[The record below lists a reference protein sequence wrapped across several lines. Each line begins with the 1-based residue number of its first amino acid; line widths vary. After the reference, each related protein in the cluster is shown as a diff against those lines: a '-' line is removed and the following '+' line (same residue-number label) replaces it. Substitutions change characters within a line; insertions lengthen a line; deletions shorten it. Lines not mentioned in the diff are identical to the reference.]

1 MGVDEIKTA
10 KLNSTQNPE
19 VEGRIPEEDVLKSEG
34 SGMSSKAGEKAEVK
48 AGVQS
53 PEGDAP
59 KSEGSGLTPEER
71 SAGTDDHEKGSI
83 DNRSRLREITAVL
96 RKHRIT
102 KGVTPEKLRAVL
114 EDLGPTYV
122 KLGQIMSLHSDI
134 LPQRYC
140 DELMK
145 LTSEVTPMPFETV
158 EEVINRSYREDW
170 HLIFDSIEKEP
181 LGSASIAQVH
191 RAKLLDGRDVIVKV
205 ERKGIYD
212 IMARDIG
219 LLKRAV
225 SLLPPV
231 GGLKNVVDMDM
242 VLDELWS
249 TTQEEM
255 DFLREAANM
264 DEFAR
269 NNQSVRYIRCP
280 KLYHEY
286 TTSRVLVMEYIGGCP
301 IDDKKSLLADGY
313 DLDEIGRKL
322 VNNYVKQVMD
332 DGFFHADPH
341 PGNVKVLDGKIVWI
355 DMGMMGRLTNRDRI
369 LMGKAVRSIAVG
381 DIAMLEATIL
391 DLGDVHGKVDSGK
404 LYGDLR
410 DLMDR
415 YGNASMGSI
424 DAVEFFKDT
433 MEIMKNNSIKLP
445 HGMTMLVRGLTQM
458 QGVLLSIAPDVNMV
472 EIAAG
477 RLKEEM
483 LQSFDLRAEAGKAG
497 RRIYKAAGRTL
508 DIPPLLKI
516 ALEEHLKG
524 QTRINMELDATRKFS
539 QLMRRL
545 VRNLVM
551 GLWVM
556 ALLISSSIV
565 CTTDMKP
572 QLLGI
577 PALGFFGYVLAFL
590 ICLYVFVRH
599 WFTRNN

>member
-1 MGVDEIKTA
+1 M
-10 KLNSTQNPE
+10 NPE
-19 VEGRIPEEDVLKSEG
+19 NETTVEGPESAAQSD
-34 SGMSSKAGEKAEVK
+34 KAK
-48 AGVQS
+48 
-53 PEGDAP
+53 
-59 KSEGSGLTPEER
+59 
-71 SAGTDDHEKGSI
+71 I
-83 DNRSRLREITAVL
+83 DNRERLGEITAVL
-96 RKHRIT
+96 RKHHIT
-102 KGVTPEKLRAVL
+102 RGVTPGKLRAIL
-114 EDLGPTYV
+114 EELGPTYV
-122 KLGQIMSLHSDI
+122 KLGQIMSLHSDV

-170 HLIFDSIEKEP
+170 HNIFSSIERET

-191 RAKLLDGRDVIVKV
+191 RAKLLDGTDVIVKV

-225 SLLPPV
+225 NLLPPV
-231 GGLKNVVDMDM
+231 GGFKNVVDLEM
-242 VLDELWS
+242 VLDELWA
-249 TTQEEM
+249 TAQEEM
-255 DFLREAANM
+255 DFLKEAANM
-264 DEFAR
+264 EEFAR
-269 NNQSVRYIRCP
+269 NNQGIRYIRCP

-301 IDDKKSLLADGY
+301 VDDRASLQAEGY
-313 DLDEIGRKL
+313 DLGEIGRKL

-341 PGNVKVLDGKIVWI
+341 PGNVKVMDGKIVWI
-355 DMGMMGRLTNRDRI
+355 DMGMMGRLTNRDRN
-369 LMGKAVRSIAVG
+369 LMARAVRAIAVG
-381 DIAMLEATIL
+381 DIAVLEATIL
-391 DLGDVHGKVDSGK
+391 ELGDIQGKIDSGK
-404 LYGDLR
+404 LYGELR
-410 DLMDR
+410 NLMDR

-458 QGVLLSIAPDVNMV
+458 QGVLLNISPDINMA

-483 LQSFDLRAEAGKAG
+483 LQNFDLRTEAGKAG
-497 RRIYKAAGRTL
+497 RRVYKAVGRSL
-508 DIPPLLKI
+508 DIPPLIKI
-516 ALEEHLKG
+516 ALEEYLKG
-524 QTRINMELDATRKFS
+524 QARVHMELDATKEFS
-539 QLMRRL
+539 HLMRRL
-545 VRNLVM
+545 VRNVVM

-556 ALLISSSIV
+556 ALLISSSII
-565 CTTDMKP
+565 CTTEMKP

-577 PALGFFGYVLAFL
+577 PALGFFGYVLAFA
-590 ICLYVFVRH
+590 ICLYIFIRH
-599 WFTRNN
+599 WLTRNK

>member
-1 MGVDEIKTA
+1 MNSDALNKDIPAAPTGEAADNTA
-10 KLNSTQNPE
+10 DRAA
-19 VEGRIPEEDVLKSEG
+19 GAAD
-34 SGMSSKAGEKAEVK
+34 KAKM
-48 AGVQS
+48 
-53 PEGDAP
+53 
-59 KSEGSGLTPEER
+59 
-71 SAGTDDHEKGSI
+71 
-83 DNRSRLREITAVL
+83 DNRPRLREITAVL
-96 RKHRIT
+96 RRHQIT
-102 KGVTPEKLRAVL
+102 RGVTPEKLRAIL
-114 EDLGPTYV
+114 EELGPTYV
-122 KLGQIMSLHSDI
+122 KLGQIMSLHSDV

-145 LTSEVTPMPFETV
+145 LTSEVTPMSFEEV

-170 HLIFDSIEKEP
+170 RHIFASIEKET

-225 SLLPPV
+225 GLLPPV
-231 GGLKNVVDMDM
+231 GGLKNVVDLEM

-249 TTQEEM
+249 TAQEEM
-255 DFLREAANM
+255 DFLKEAANM
-264 DEFAR
+264 EEFAR
-269 NNQSVRYIRCP
+269 NNQNIRYIRCP

-301 IDDKKSLLADGY
+301 VDDKETLLKEGY
-313 DLDEIGRKL
+313 DLGEIGRKL
-322 VNNYVKQVMD
+322 VNNYVKQVME

-341 PGNVKVLDGKIVWI
+341 PGNVKVMDGKIVWI
-355 DMGMMGRLTNRDRI
+355 DMGMMGRLTNRDRK
-369 LMGKAVRSIAVG
+369 LMAQAVRAIAVG
-381 DIAMLEATIL
+381 DIALIESTIL
-391 DLGDVHGKVDSGK
+391 DLGDVQGKIDSGK
-404 LYGDLR
+404 LYGELR

-433 MEIMKNNSIKLP
+433 MEIMKDNSIRLP

-458 QGVLLSIAPDVNMV
+458 QGVLLNISPDINMA

-483 LQSFDLRAEAGKAG
+483 LQSFDFRKEAGKAG

-508 DIPPLLKI
+508 DIPPLIKV
-516 ALEEHLKG
+516 ALEEYLKG
-524 QTRINMELDATRKFS
+524 QARINMELDATKNFS
-539 QLMRRL
+539 KLMRRL
-545 VRNLVM
+545 VRNVVM

-556 ALLISSSIV
+556 ALLISSSII

-572 QLLGI
+572 TLLGI
-577 PALGFFGYVLAFL
+577 PALGFFGYILAFI
-590 ICLYVFVRH
+590 ICLYVFIRH
-599 WFTRNN
+599 LFTRNK

>member
-1 MGVDEIKTA
+1 M
-10 KLNSTQNPE
+10 NPE
-19 VEGRIPEEDVLKSEG
+19 NQNTVEGPE
-34 SGMSSKAGEKAEVK
+34 
-48 AGVQS
+48 
-53 PEGDAP
+53 
-59 KSEGSGLTPEER
+59 
-71 SAGTDDHEKGSI
+71 SAGQSDKAKI
-83 DNRSRLREITAVL
+83 DNRERLGEITAVL
-96 RKHRIT
+96 RKHHIT
-102 KGVTPEKLRAVL
+102 RGVTPEKLRAIL

-122 KLGQIMSLHSDI
+122 KLGQIMSLHSDV

-170 HLIFDSIEKEP
+170 HNIFSSIEKET

-191 RAKLLDGRDVIVKV
+191 RAKLLDGTDVIVKV

-225 SLLPPV
+225 KLLPPV
-231 GGLKNVVDMDM
+231 GGFKNVVDLEM
-242 VLDELWS
+242 VLDELWA
-249 TTQEEM
+249 TAQEEM
-255 DFLREAANM
+255 DFLKEAANM
-264 DEFAR
+264 EEFTR
-269 NNQSVRYIRCP
+269 NQQGIRYIRCP

-301 IDDKKSLLADGY
+301 VDDRKSLLAEGY
-313 DLDEIGRKL
+313 DLGEIGRKL

-341 PGNVKVLDGKIVWI
+341 PGNVKVMDGKIVWI
-355 DMGMMGRLTNRDRI
+355 DMGMMGRLSNRDRN
-369 LMGKAVRSIAVG
+369 LMARAVRAIAVG
-381 DIAMLEATIL
+381 DIAVLEATIL
-391 DLGDVHGKVDSGK
+391 ELGDIQGKIDSGK
-404 LYGDLR
+404 LYGELR

-458 QGVLLSIAPDVNMV
+458 QGVLLNISPDINMA

-483 LQSFDLRAEAGKAG
+483 LQNFDFRTEAGKAG
-497 RRIYKAAGRTL
+497 RRVYKAVGRSL
-508 DIPPLLKI
+508 DIPPLVKI
-516 ALEEHLKG
+516 ALEEYLKG
-524 QTRINMELDATRKFS
+524 QARVHMELDATKEFS
-539 QLMRRL
+539 HLMRRL
-545 VRNLVM
+545 VRNVVM

-556 ALLISSSIV
+556 ALLISSSII
-565 CTTDMKP
+565 CTTEMKP

-577 PALGFFGYVLAFL
+577 PALGFFGYILAFI
-590 ICLYVFVRH
+590 ICLYIFIRH
-599 WFTRNN
+599 WLTRNK

>member
-1 MGVDEIKTA
+1 MSAE
-10 KLNSTQNPE
+10 N
-19 VEGRIPEEDVLKSEG
+19 LKSAAPDRDLNET
-34 SGMSSKAGEKAEVK
+34 SETVLENDQPAGQGNAAQSEKA
-48 AGVQS
+48 
-53 PEGDAP
+53 
-59 KSEGSGLTPEER
+59 R
-71 SAGTDDHEKGSI
+71 I
-83 DNRSRLREITAVL
+83 DNRARLKEITAVL
-96 RKHRIT
+96 RRHQVTR
-102 KGVTPEKLRAVL
+102 GVTPEKLRAIL
-114 EDLGPTYV
+114 EELGPTYV
-122 KLGQIMSLHSDI
+122 KLGQIMSLHSDV

-170 HLIFDSIEKEP
+170 HNIFASIEKET

-191 RAKLLDGRDVIVKV
+191 KARLLDGTDVIVKV

-225 SLLPPV
+225 GILPPV
-231 GGLKNVVDMDM
+231 GGLKNVVDLEM

-249 TTQEEM
+249 TAQEEM
-255 DFLREAANM
+255 DFLKEAANM
-264 DEFAR
+264 EEFAR
-269 NNQSVRYIRCP
+269 NNQGIRYIRCP

-301 IDDKKSLLADGY
+301 VDDKEKLLAEGY
-313 DLDEIGRKL
+313 DLGEIGRKL
-322 VNNYVKQVMD
+322 VNNYIKQVME

-341 PGNVKVLDGKIVWI
+341 PGNVKVMDGKIVWI
-355 DMGMMGRLTNRDRI
+355 DMGMMGRLSYRDRN
-369 LMGKAVRSIAVG
+369 LMAQAVRAIAVG
-381 DIAMLEATIL
+381 DIAMLEATITE
-391 DLGDVHGKVDSGK
+391 LGEIQGKIDSGK
-404 LYGDLR
+404 LYGELR

-433 MEIMKNNSIKLP
+433 MEVMKNNSIRLP

-458 QGVLLSIAPDVNMV
+458 QGVLLGISPDINMA
-472 EIAAG
+472 EIAAA

-483 LQSFDLRAEAGKAG
+483 MQNFDFKAEAGKTG
-497 RRIYKAAGRTL
+497 RRIYKAVGRSL
-508 DIPPLLKI
+508 DIPPLVKI
-516 ALEEHLKG
+516 ALEEYLKG
-524 QTRINMELDATRKFS
+524 QSRINMELGATKKFS
-539 QLMRRL
+539 DLMRRL

-556 ALLISSSIV
+556 ALLISSSII

-572 QLLGI
+572 RILGI
-577 PALGFFGYVLAFL
+577 PALGFFGYVLAFI
-590 ICLYVFVRH
+590 ICLYVFIRH
-599 WFTRNN
+599 FFTRNK

>member
-1 MGVDEIKTA
+1 
-10 KLNSTQNPE
+10 
-19 VEGRIPEEDVLKSEG
+19 
-34 SGMSSKAGEKAEVK
+34 MSA
-48 AGVQS
+48 
-53 PEGDAP
+53 DN
-59 KSEGSGLTPEER
+59 ER
-71 SAGTDDHEKGSI
+71 SAAPDSGMNEASGPVPETAQPQEQGSAAQSEKAKI
-83 DNRSRLREITAVL
+83 DNRARLKEITAVL
-96 RKHRIT
+96 RRHQVTR
-102 KGVTPEKLRAVL
+102 GVTPEKLRAIL
-114 EDLGPTYV
+114 EELGPTYV
-122 KLGQIMSLHSDI
+122 KLGQIMSLHSDV

-170 HLIFDSIEKEP
+170 HNIFSSIDRET

-191 RAKLLDGRDVIVKV
+191 KARLLDGTDVIVKV

-225 SLLPPV
+225 GILPPV
-231 GGLKNVVDMDM
+231 GGLKNVVDLEM

-249 TTQEEM
+249 TAQEEM
-255 DFLREAANM
+255 DFLKEASNM
-264 DEFAR
+264 EEFTR
-269 NNQSVRYIRCP
+269 NNQGIRYIRCP

-301 IDDKKSLLADGY
+301 VDDKETLLAEGY
-313 DLDEIGRKL
+313 DLGEIGRKL
-322 VNNYVKQVMD
+322 VNNYIKQVME

-341 PGNVKVLDGKIVWI
+341 PGNVKVMDGKIVWI
-355 DMGMMGRLTNRDRI
+355 DMGMMGRLSYRDRN
-369 LMGKAVRSIAVG
+369 LMAQAVRAIAVG
-381 DIAMLEATIL
+381 DIAMLEATITE
-391 DLGDVHGKVDSGK
+391 LGEIQGKVDSGK
-404 LYGDLR
+404 LYGELR

-433 MEIMKNNSIKLP
+433 MEVMKNNSIKLP

-458 QGVLLSIAPDVNMV
+458 QGVLLGISPDINMA
-472 EIAAG
+472 EIAAA

-483 LQSFDLRAEAGKAG
+483 MQNFDFRAEAGKAG
-497 RRIYKAAGRTL
+497 RRIYKAVGRTL
-508 DIPPLLKI
+508 DIPPLVKI
-516 ALEEHLKG
+516 ALEEYLKG
-524 QTRINMELDATRKFS
+524 QSRINMELDSTKKFS
-539 QLMRRL
+539 DLMRRL

-556 ALLISSSIV
+556 ALLISSSII

-572 QLLGI
+572 RILGI
-577 PALGFFGYVLAFL
+577 PALGFFGYVLAFI
-590 ICLYVFVRH
+590 ICLYVFIRH
-599 WFTRNN
+599 FLTRNK

>member
-1 MGVDEIKTA
+1 MSAENQKSAAPDSGLNEASEQSSETLQPDE
-10 KLNSTQNPE
+10 Q
-19 VEGRIPEEDVLKSEG
+19 G
-34 SGMSSKAGEKAEVK
+34 SAAQSEKAK
-48 AGVQS
+48 
-53 PEGDAP
+53 
-59 KSEGSGLTPEER
+59 
-71 SAGTDDHEKGSI
+71 I
-83 DNRSRLREITAVL
+83 DNRARLKEITAVL
-96 RKHRIT
+96 RRHQVTR
-102 KGVTPEKLRAVL
+102 GVTPEKLRAIL
-114 EDLGPTYV
+114 EELGPTYV
-122 KLGQIMSLHSDI
+122 KLGQIMSLHSDV

-170 HLIFDSIEKEP
+170 HNIFSSIDRET

-191 RAKLLDGRDVIVKV
+191 KARLLDGTDVIVKV

-225 SLLPPV
+225 GILPPV
-231 GGLKNVVDMDM
+231 GGLKNVVDLEM

-249 TTQEEM
+249 TAQEEM
-255 DFLREAANM
+255 DFLKEASNM
-264 DEFAR
+264 EEFTR
-269 NNQSVRYIRCP
+269 NNQGIRYIRCP

-301 IDDKKSLLADGY
+301 VDDKETLLAEGY
-313 DLDEIGRKL
+313 DLGEIGRKL
-322 VNNYVKQVMD
+322 VNNYIKQVME

-341 PGNVKVLDGKIVWI
+341 PGNVKVMDGKIVWI
-355 DMGMMGRLTNRDRI
+355 DMGMMGRLSYRDRN
-369 LMGKAVRSIAVG
+369 LMAQAVRAIAVG
-381 DIAMLEATIL
+381 DIAMLEATITE
-391 DLGDVHGKVDSGK
+391 LGEIQGKVDSGK
-404 LYGDLR
+404 LYGELR

-433 MEIMKNNSIKLP
+433 MEVMKNNSIKLP

-458 QGVLLSIAPDVNMV
+458 QGVLLGISPDINMA
-472 EIAAG
+472 EIAAA
-477 RLKEEM
+477 RLREEM
-483 LQSFDLRAEAGKAG
+483 LQNFDFKAEAGKTG
-497 RRIYKAAGRTL
+497 RRIYKAVGRTL
-508 DIPPLLKI
+508 DIPPLVKV
-516 ALEEHLKG
+516 ALEEYLKG
-524 QTRINMELDATRKFS
+524 QSRINMELDATRKFS
-539 QLMRRL
+539 DLMRRL

-556 ALLISSSIV
+556 ALLISSSII

-572 QLLGI
+572 KILGI
-577 PALGFFGYVLAFL
+577 PALGFFGYVLAFI

-599 WFTRNN
+599 FFTRNK

>member
-1 MGVDEIKTA
+1 M
-10 KLNSTQNPE
+10 NPE
-19 VEGRIPEEDVLKSEG
+19 NQSI
-34 SGMSSKAGEKAEVK
+34 AGEPESAAQSDKAK
-48 AGVQS
+48 
-53 PEGDAP
+53 
-59 KSEGSGLTPEER
+59 
-71 SAGTDDHEKGSI
+71 I
-83 DNRSRLREITAVL
+83 DNRERLGEITAVL
-96 RKHRIT
+96 RKHHIT
-102 KGVTPEKLRAVL
+102 RGVTPGKLRAIL
-114 EDLGPTYV
+114 EELGPTYV
-122 KLGQIMSLHSDI
+122 KLGQIMSLHSDV

-170 HLIFDSIEKEP
+170 HNIFSSIEKET

-191 RAKLLDGRDVIVKV
+191 RAKLLDGTDVIVKV

-225 SLLPPV
+225 NLLPPV
-231 GGLKNVVDMDM
+231 GGFKNVVDLEM
-242 VLDELWS
+242 VLDELWA
-249 TTQEEM
+249 TAQEEM
-255 DFLREAANM
+255 DFLKEAANM
-264 DEFAR
+264 EEFAH
-269 NNQSVRYIRCP
+269 NNQGIRYIRCP

-301 IDDKKSLLADGY
+301 VDDRASLLAEGY
-313 DLDEIGRKL
+313 DLGEIGRKL

-341 PGNVKVLDGKIVWI
+341 PGNVKVMDGKIVWI
-355 DMGMMGRLTNRDRI
+355 DMGMMGRLSNRDRN
-369 LMGKAVRSIAVG
+369 LMARAVRAIAVG
-381 DIAMLEATIL
+381 DIAVLEATIL
-391 DLGDVHGKVDSGK
+391 ELGDIQGKIDSGK
-404 LYGDLR
+404 LYGELR

-458 QGVLLSIAPDVNMV
+458 QGVLLNISPDINMA

-483 LQSFDLRAEAGKAG
+483 LQNFDLRTEAGKAG
-497 RRIYKAAGRTL
+497 RRVYKAVGRSL
-508 DIPPLLKI
+508 DIPPLIKI
-516 ALEEHLKG
+516 ALEEYLKG
-524 QTRINMELDATRKFS
+524 QARVHMELDATKEFS
-539 QLMRRL
+539 HLMRRL
-545 VRNLVM
+545 VRNVVM

-556 ALLISSSIV
+556 ALLISSSII
-565 CTTDMKP
+565 CTTEMKP

-577 PALGFFGYVLAFL
+577 PALGFFGYVLAFA
-590 ICLYVFVRH
+590 ICLYIFIRH
-599 WFTRNN
+599 WLTRNK

>member
-1 MGVDEIKTA
+1 M
-10 KLNSTQNPE
+10 NSEN
-19 VEGRIPEEDVLKSEG
+19 LKSAENIAAPENVADRA
-34 SGMSSKAGEKAEVK
+34 SGTDPEAPEQDAQESAAQSEKAK
-48 AGVQS
+48 
-53 PEGDAP
+53 
-59 KSEGSGLTPEER
+59 
-71 SAGTDDHEKGSI
+71 I
-83 DNRSRLREITAVL
+83 DNRARLKEITAVL
-96 RKHRIT
+96 ARHQVTR
-102 KGVTPEKLRAVL
+102 GVTPEKLRAIL

-122 KLGQIMSLHSDI
+122 KLGQIMSLHSDV

-170 HLIFDSIEKEP
+170 HNIFASINRET

-191 RAKLLDGRDVIVKV
+191 KATLLDGKEVIVKV

-225 SLLPPV
+225 GLLPPV
-231 GGLKNVVDMDM
+231 GGFKNVVDLDM

-249 TTQEEM
+249 TAQEEM
-255 DFLREAANM
+255 DFLKEAANM
-264 DEFAR
+264 EEFTH
-269 NNQSVRYIRCP
+269 NNQGIRYIRCP

-301 IDDKKSLLADGY
+301 VDDKETLLAEGY
-313 DLDEIGRKL
+313 DLGEIGRKL
-322 VNNYVKQVMD
+322 VNNYVKQVME

-355 DMGMMGRLTNRDRI
+355 DMGMMGRLTNRDRN
-369 LMGKAVRSIAVG
+369 LMARAVRAIAVG
-381 DIAMLEATIL
+381 DIAVLESTIL
-391 DLGDVHGKVDSGK
+391 ELGDVQGKIDSGK
-404 LYGDLR
+404 LYGELR

-424 DAVEFFKDT
+424 DAVEFFKDV

-458 QGVLLSIAPDVNMV
+458 QGVLLNISPDINMA
-472 EIAAG
+472 EIAVG
-477 RLKEEM
+477 RFREEM
-483 LQSFDLRAEAGKAG
+483 LQNFDFKTEAAKAG

-508 DIPPLLKI
+508 DIPPLVKI
-516 ALEEHLKG
+516 ALEEYLKG
-524 QTRINMELDATRKFS
+524 QSRVNIELDATKKFS
-539 QLMRRL
+539 DLMRRL
-545 VRNLVM
+545 VRNVVM

-556 ALLISSSIV
+556 ALLIGSSII

-572 QLLGI
+572 KLLGI
-577 PALGFFGYVLAFL
+577 PALGFFGFLLAFA
-590 ICLYVFVRH
+590 ICMYVFIRH
-599 WFTRNN
+599 FFTRNK

>member
-1 MGVDEIKTA
+1 M
-10 KLNSTQNPE
+10 NPE
-19 VEGRIPEEDVLKSEG
+19 NQSIAGGPESAAQSD
-34 SGMSSKAGEKAEVK
+34 KAK
-48 AGVQS
+48 
-53 PEGDAP
+53 
-59 KSEGSGLTPEER
+59 
-71 SAGTDDHEKGSI
+71 I
-83 DNRSRLREITAVL
+83 DNRERLGEITAVL
-96 RKHRIT
+96 RKHHIT
-102 KGVTPEKLRAVL
+102 RGVTPEKLRAIL
-114 EDLGPTYV
+114 EELGPTYV
-122 KLGQIMSLHSDI
+122 KLGQIMSLHSDV

-170 HLIFDSIEKEP
+170 HNIFSSIEKET

-191 RAKLLDGRDVIVKV
+191 RAKLLDGTDVIVKV

-225 SLLPPV
+225 NLLPPV
-231 GGLKNVVDMDM
+231 GGFKNVVDLEM
-242 VLDELWS
+242 VLDELWA
-249 TTQEEM
+249 TAQEEM
-255 DFLREAANM
+255 DFLKEAANM
-264 DEFAR
+264 EEFAR
-269 NNQSVRYIRCP
+269 NNQGIRYIRCP

-301 IDDKKSLLADGY
+301 VDDRASLQAEGY
-313 DLDEIGRKL
+313 DLGEIGRKL

-341 PGNVKVLDGKIVWI
+341 PGNVKVMDGKIVWI
-355 DMGMMGRLTNRDRI
+355 DMGMMGRLTNRDRN
-369 LMGKAVRSIAVG
+369 LMARAVRAIAVG
-381 DIAMLEATIL
+381 DIAVLEATIL
-391 DLGDVHGKVDSGK
+391 ELGDIQGKIDSGK
-404 LYGDLR
+404 LYGELR
-410 DLMDR
+410 NLMNR

-458 QGVLLSIAPDVNMV
+458 QGVLLNISPDINMA

-483 LQSFDLRAEAGKAG
+483 LQNFDLRTEAGKAG
-497 RRIYKAAGRTL
+497 RRVYKAVGRSL
-508 DIPPLLKI
+508 DIPPLIKI
-516 ALEEHLKG
+516 ALEEYLKG
-524 QTRINMELDATRKFS
+524 QARVHMELDATKEFS
-539 QLMRRL
+539 HLMRRL
-545 VRNLVM
+545 VRNVVM

-556 ALLISSSIV
+556 ALLISSSII
-565 CTTDMKP
+565 CTTEMKP

-577 PALGFFGYVLAFL
+577 PALGFFGYVLAFA
-590 ICLYVFVRH
+590 ICLYIFIRH
-599 WFTRNN
+599 WLTRNK

>member
-1 MGVDEIKTA
+1 M
-10 KLNSTQNPE
+10 NSEN
-19 VEGRIPEEDVLKSEG
+19 LKSAENSAAPENVADRA
-34 SGMSSKAGEKAEVK
+34 SGTDPEAPEQDAQESAAQSEKAK
-48 AGVQS
+48 
-53 PEGDAP
+53 
-59 KSEGSGLTPEER
+59 
-71 SAGTDDHEKGSI
+71 I
-83 DNRSRLREITAVL
+83 DNRARLKEITAVL
-96 RKHRIT
+96 ARHQVTR
-102 KGVTPEKLRAVL
+102 GVTPEKLRAIL

-122 KLGQIMSLHSDI
+122 KLGQIMSLHSDV

-170 HLIFDSIEKEP
+170 HNIFASINRET

-191 RAKLLDGRDVIVKV
+191 KATLLDGKEVIVKV

-225 SLLPPV
+225 GLLPPV
-231 GGLKNVVDMDM
+231 GGFKNVVDLDM

-249 TTQEEM
+249 TAQEEM
-255 DFLREAANM
+255 DFLKEAANM
-264 DEFAR
+264 EEFTH
-269 NNQSVRYIRCP
+269 NNQGIRYIRCP

-301 IDDKKSLLADGY
+301 VDDKETLLAEGY
-313 DLDEIGRKL
+313 DLGEIGRKL
-322 VNNYVKQVMD
+322 VNNYVKQVME

-355 DMGMMGRLTNRDRI
+355 DMGMMGRLTNRDRN
-369 LMGKAVRSIAVG
+369 LMARAVRAIAVG
-381 DIAMLEATIL
+381 DIAVLESTIL
-391 DLGDVHGKVDSGK
+391 ELGDVQGKIDSGK
-404 LYGDLR
+404 LYGELR

-424 DAVEFFKDT
+424 DAVEFFKDV

-458 QGVLLSIAPDVNMV
+458 QGVLLNISPDINMA
-472 EIAAG
+472 EIAVG
-477 RLKEEM
+477 RFREEM
-483 LQSFDLRAEAGKAG
+483 LQNFDFKTEAAKAG

-508 DIPPLLKI
+508 DIPPLVKI
-516 ALEEHLKG
+516 ALEEYLKG
-524 QTRINMELDATRKFS
+524 QSRVNIELDATKKFS
-539 QLMRRL
+539 DLMRRL
-545 VRNLVM
+545 VRNVVM

-556 ALLISSSIV
+556 ALLIGSSII

-572 QLLGI
+572 KLLGI
-577 PALGFFGYVLAFL
+577 PALGFFGFLLAFA
-590 ICLYVFVRH
+590 ICMYVFIRH
-599 WFTRNN
+599 FFTRNK

>member
-1 MGVDEIKTA
+1 M
-10 KLNSTQNPE
+10 NPE
-19 VEGRIPEEDVLKSEG
+19 NQST
-34 SGMSSKAGEKAEVK
+34 AGEPENTAAAKSDKAK
-48 AGVQS
+48 
-53 PEGDAP
+53 
-59 KSEGSGLTPEER
+59 
-71 SAGTDDHEKGSI
+71 I
-83 DNRSRLREITAVL
+83 DNRERLGEITTVL
-96 RKHRIT
+96 RKHHIT
-102 KGVTPEKLRAVL
+102 RGVTPEKLRAIL

-122 KLGQIMSLHSDI
+122 KLGQIMSLHSDV

-170 HLIFDSIEKEP
+170 HNIFSSIEKET

-191 RAKLLDGRDVIVKV
+191 RAKLLDGTDVIVKV

-225 SLLPPV
+225 NLLPPV
-231 GGLKNVVDMDM
+231 GGFKNVVDLEM
-242 VLDELWS
+242 VLDELWA
-249 TTQEEM
+249 TAQEEM
-255 DFLREAANM
+255 DFLKEAANM
-264 DEFAR
+264 EEFAR
-269 NNQSVRYIRCP
+269 NNQGIRYIRCP

-301 IDDKKSLLADGY
+301 VDDRASLQAEGY
-313 DLDEIGRKL
+313 DLGEIGRKL

-341 PGNVKVLDGKIVWI
+341 PGNVKVMDGKIVWI
-355 DMGMMGRLTNRDRI
+355 DMGMMGRLTNRDRN
-369 LMGKAVRSIAVG
+369 LMARAVRAIAVG
-381 DIAMLEATIL
+381 DIAVLEATIL
-391 DLGDVHGKVDSGK
+391 ELGDIQGKIDSGK
-404 LYGDLR
+404 LYGELR

-458 QGVLLSIAPDVNMV
+458 QGVLLNISPDINMA

-483 LQSFDLRAEAGKAG
+483 LQNFDLRTEAGKAG
-497 RRIYKAAGRTL
+497 RRVYKAVGRSL
-508 DIPPLLKI
+508 DIPPLIKI
-516 ALEEHLKG
+516 ALEEYLKG
-524 QTRINMELDATRKFS
+524 QARVHMELDATKEFS
-539 QLMRRL
+539 HLMRRL
-545 VRNLVM
+545 VRNVVM

-556 ALLISSSIV
+556 ALLISSSII
-565 CTTDMKP
+565 CTTEMKP

-577 PALGFFGYVLAFL
+577 PALGFFGYVLAFA
-590 ICLYVFVRH
+590 ICLYIFIRH
-599 WFTRNN
+599 WLTRNK

>member
-1 MGVDEIKTA
+1 M
-10 KLNSTQNPE
+10 NPE
-19 VEGRIPEEDVLKSEG
+19 NETTVEGPESAAQSD
-34 SGMSSKAGEKAEVK
+34 KAK
-48 AGVQS
+48 
-53 PEGDAP
+53 
-59 KSEGSGLTPEER
+59 
-71 SAGTDDHEKGSI
+71 I
-83 DNRSRLREITAVL
+83 DNRERLGEITAVL
-96 RKHRIT
+96 RKHHIT
-102 KGVTPEKLRAVL
+102 RGVTPGKLRAIL
-114 EDLGPTYV
+114 EELGPTYV
-122 KLGQIMSLHSDI
+122 KLGQIMSLHSDV

-170 HLIFDSIEKEP
+170 HNIFSSIEKET

-191 RAKLLDGRDVIVKV
+191 RAKLLDGTDVIVKV

-225 SLLPPV
+225 NLLPPV
-231 GGLKNVVDMDM
+231 GGFKNVVDLEM
-242 VLDELWS
+242 VLDELWA
-249 TTQEEM
+249 TAQEEM
-255 DFLREAANM
+255 DFLKEAANM
-264 DEFAR
+264 EEFAR
-269 NNQSVRYIRCP
+269 NNQGIRYIRCP

-301 IDDKKSLLADGY
+301 VDDRASLQAEGY
-313 DLDEIGRKL
+313 DLGEIGRKL

-341 PGNVKVLDGKIVWI
+341 PGNVKVMDGKIVWI
-355 DMGMMGRLTNRDRI
+355 DMGMMGRLTNRDRN
-369 LMGKAVRSIAVG
+369 LMARAVRAIAVG
-381 DIAMLEATIL
+381 DIAVLEATIL
-391 DLGDVHGKVDSGK
+391 ELGDIQGKIDSGK
-404 LYGDLR
+404 LYGELR

-458 QGVLLSIAPDVNMV
+458 QGVLLNISPDINMA

-483 LQSFDLRAEAGKAG
+483 LQNFDLRTEAGKAG
-497 RRIYKAAGRTL
+497 RRVYKAVGRSL
-508 DIPPLLKI
+508 DIPPLVKI
-516 ALEEHLKG
+516 ALEEYLKG
-524 QTRINMELDATRKFS
+524 QARVHMELDATKEFS
-539 QLMRRL
+539 HLMRRL
-545 VRNLVM
+545 VRNVVM

-556 ALLISSSIV
+556 ALLISSSII
-565 CTTDMKP
+565 CTTEMQP

-577 PALGFFGYVLAFL
+577 PALGFFGYVLAFA
-590 ICLYVFVRH
+590 ICLYIFIRH
-599 WFTRNN
+599 WLTRNK

>member
-1 MGVDEIKTA
+1 M
-10 KLNSTQNPE
+10 NPE
-19 VEGRIPEEDVLKSEG
+19 NQSI
-34 SGMSSKAGEKAEVK
+34 AGEPESAAQSDKAK
-48 AGVQS
+48 
-53 PEGDAP
+53 
-59 KSEGSGLTPEER
+59 
-71 SAGTDDHEKGSI
+71 I
-83 DNRSRLREITAVL
+83 DNRERLSEITAVL
-96 RKHRIT
+96 RKHHIT
-102 KGVTPEKLRAVL
+102 RGVTPEKLRAIL
-114 EDLGPTYV
+114 EELGPTYV
-122 KLGQIMSLHSDI
+122 KLGQIMSLHSDV

-170 HLIFDSIEKEP
+170 HNIFSSIDKET

-191 RAKLLDGRDVIVKV
+191 RAKLLDGTDVIVKV

-225 SLLPPV
+225 NLLPPV
-231 GGLKNVVDMDM
+231 GGFKNVVDLEM
-242 VLDELWS
+242 VLDELWA
-249 TTQEEM
+249 TAQEEM
-255 DFLREAANM
+255 DFLKEAANM
-264 DEFAR
+264 EEFTH
-269 NNQSVRYIRCP
+269 NNQGIRYIRCP

-301 IDDKKSLLADGY
+301 VDDRKSLLAEGY
-313 DLDEIGRKL
+313 DLGEIGRKL

-341 PGNVKVLDGKIVWI
+341 PGNVKVMDGKIVWI
-355 DMGMMGRLTNRDRI
+355 DMGMMGRLSNRDRN
-369 LMGKAVRSIAVG
+369 LMARAVRAIAVG
-381 DIAMLEATIL
+381 DIAVLEATIL
-391 DLGDVHGKVDSGK
+391 ELGDIQGKIDSGK
-404 LYGDLR
+404 LYGELR

-458 QGVLLSIAPDVNMV
+458 QGVLLNISPDINMA

-483 LQSFDLRAEAGKAG
+483 LQNFDLRAEAGKAG
-497 RRIYKAAGRTL
+497 RRVYKAVGRSL
-508 DIPPLLKI
+508 DIPPLIKI
-516 ALEEHLKG
+516 ALEEYLKG
-524 QTRINMELDATRKFS
+524 QARVHMELDATKEFS
-539 QLMRRL
+539 HLMRRL
-545 VRNLVM
+545 VRNVVM

-556 ALLISSSIV
+556 ALLISSSII
-565 CTTDMKP
+565 CTTEMKP

-577 PALGFFGYVLAFL
+577 PALGFFGYILAFI
-590 ICLYVFVRH
+590 ICLYIFIRH
-599 WFTRNN
+599 WLTRNK

>member
-1 MGVDEIKTA
+1 M
-10 KLNSTQNPE
+10 NPE
-19 VEGRIPEEDVLKSEG
+19 NQST
-34 SGMSSKAGEKAEVK
+34 AGEPESAAQSDKAK
-48 AGVQS
+48 
-53 PEGDAP
+53 
-59 KSEGSGLTPEER
+59 
-71 SAGTDDHEKGSI
+71 I
-83 DNRSRLREITAVL
+83 DNRERLGEITAVL
-96 RKHRIT
+96 RKHHIT
-102 KGVTPEKLRAVL
+102 RGVTPGKLRAIL
-114 EDLGPTYV
+114 EELGPTYV
-122 KLGQIMSLHSDI
+122 KLGQIMSLHSDV

-170 HLIFDSIEKEP
+170 HNIFSSIERET

-191 RAKLLDGRDVIVKV
+191 RAKLLDGTDVIVKV

-225 SLLPPV
+225 NLLPPV
-231 GGLKNVVDMDM
+231 GGFKNVVDLEM
-242 VLDELWS
+242 VLDELWA
-249 TTQEEM
+249 TAQEEM
-255 DFLREAANM
+255 DFLKEAANM
-264 DEFAR
+264 EEFAH
-269 NNQSVRYIRCP
+269 NNQGIRYIRCP

-301 IDDKKSLLADGY
+301 VDDRASLQAEGY
-313 DLDEIGRKL
+313 DLGEIGRKL

-341 PGNVKVLDGKIVWI
+341 PGNVKVMDGKIVWI
-355 DMGMMGRLTNRDRI
+355 DMGMMGRLSNRDRN
-369 LMGKAVRSIAVG
+369 LMARAVRAIAVG
-381 DIAMLEATIL
+381 DIAVLEATIL
-391 DLGDVHGKVDSGK
+391 ELGDIQGKIDSGK
-404 LYGDLR
+404 LYGELR

-458 QGVLLSIAPDVNMV
+458 QGVLLNISPDINMA

-483 LQSFDLRAEAGKAG
+483 LQNFDLRTEAGKAG
-497 RRIYKAAGRTL
+497 RRVYKAVGRSL
-508 DIPPLLKI
+508 DIPPLIKI
-516 ALEEHLKG
+516 ALEEYLKG
-524 QTRINMELDATRKFS
+524 QARVHMELEATKEFS
-539 QLMRRL
+539 HLMRRL
-545 VRNLVM
+545 VRNVVM

-556 ALLISSSIV
+556 ALLISSSII
-565 CTTDMKP
+565 CTTEMQP
-572 QLLGI
+572 RLLGI
-577 PALGFFGYVLAFL
+577 PALGFFGYVLAFA
-590 ICLYVFVRH
+590 ICLYIFVRH
-599 WFTRNN
+599 WLTRNK

>member
-1 MGVDEIKTA
+1 MSLDDKKITVPDPSAGETA
-10 KLNSTQNPE
+10 AGAQETPAA
-19 VEGRIPEEDVLKSEG
+19 EG
-34 SGMSSKAGEKAEVK
+34 SG
-48 AGVQS
+48 QS
-53 PEGDAP
+53 
-59 KSEGSGLTPEER
+59 
-71 SAGTDDHEKGSI
+71 EKGKI
-83 DNRSRLREITAVL
+83 DNRARLREITAVL
-96 RKHRIT
+96 RRHQIT
-102 KGVTPEKLRAVL
+102 RGVTPEKLRAIL
-114 EDLGPTYV
+114 EELGPTYV
-122 KLGQIMSLHSDI
+122 KLGQIMSLHSDV

-145 LTSEVTPMPFETV
+145 LTSEVAPMPFETV

-170 HLIFDSIEKEP
+170 HNIFSSIEKET

-191 RAKLLDGRDVIVKV
+191 KARLLNGQDVIVKV

-225 SLLPPV
+225 GLLPPV
-231 GGLKNVVDMDM
+231 GGLKNVVDLDM
-242 VLDELWS
+242 VLDELWA
-249 TTQEEM
+249 TAQEEM
-255 DFLREAANM
+255 DFLKEAANM
-264 DEFAR
+264 EEFTR
-269 NNQSVRYIRCP
+269 NNQNIRYIRCP

-301 IDDKKSLLADGY
+301 VDDKESLLKDGY
-313 DLDEIGRKL
+313 DLSEIGRKL

-355 DMGMMGRLTNRDRI
+355 DMGMMGRLTNRDRN
-369 LMGKAVRSIAVG
+369 LMARAVRAIAVG
-381 DIAMLEATIL
+381 DIAVLESTIL
-391 DLGDVHGKVDSGK
+391 ELGDVQGKIDSGK
-404 LYGDLR
+404 LYGELR

-433 MEIMKNNSIKLP
+433 MEIMKGNSIKLP

-458 QGVLLSIAPDVNMV
+458 QGVLLNISPDINMA

-483 LQSFDLRAEAGKAG
+483 LQNYDFRTEAAKTG

-508 DIPPLLKI
+508 DIPPLVKI
-516 ALEEHLKG
+516 ALEEYLKG
-524 QTRINMELDATRKFS
+524 QARINMELDATKKFS

-545 VRNLVM
+545 VRNVVM

-556 ALLISSSIV
+556 ALLISSSII

-572 QLLGI
+572 KLLGI
-577 PALGFFGYVLAFL
+577 PALGFFGYILAFM

-599 WFTRNN
+599 LLTRNK